1 MKNAT
6 QQAPLFASAL
16 LASLGVDDL
25 SKIVSQTYDSQPQIN
40 KRSITYREQT
50 TVYVDDVEAQLRLV
64 VRLTVESKKRG
75 AKRVPLENTFPSVT
89 ISRLVG
95 YDPEKHVWGA
105 VSHSTEYPAE
115 PSLNEAW
122 DTHQLLES
130 IRSTMRQN
138 GPYNWYPAV

>member
-1 MKNAT
+1 MKNST
-6 QQAPLFASAL
+6 LQAPLFASTL

-50 TVYVDDVEAQLRLV
+50 TVFVDDVEAQLRFV

-75 AKRVPLENTFPSVT
+75 AKRVPVENTFPSVT
-89 ISRLVG
+89 VSRLVG
-95 YDPEKHVWGA
+95 YDPEKNIWGT
-105 VSHSTEYPAE
+105 VSYTTEYPAE
-115 PSLNEAW
+115 PSLNDAW
-122 DTHQLLES
+122 ETHLLLES
-130 IRSTMRQN
+130 IRSTMRKN

>member
-1 MKNAT
+1 MKNAS

-16 LASLGVDDL
+16 LESLGVDDL
-25 SKIVSQTYDSQPQIN
+25 SKIVSQSYDSQPQIH

-50 TVYVDDVEAQLRLV
+50 TVFVDDAEAQLRLV

-75 AKRVPLENTFPSVT
+75 AKRVPVENTFPSVT
-89 ISRLVG
+89 ISRLIG
-95 YDPEKHVWGA
+95 YSPEENKWGT
-105 VSHSTEYPAE
+105 VSYTTEYPAE
-115 PSLNEAW
+115 PSLNDAW

>member
-1 MKNAT
+1 MKIST
-6 QQAPLFASAL
+6 QQAPLFAPSL
-16 LASLGVDDL
+16 LASLGVVDL
-25 SKIVSQTYDSQPQIN
+25 SKIASQTYDSQPKLN

-50 TVYVDDVEAQLRLV
+50 TVFVDDVEGQLRLV

-75 AKRVPLENTFPSVT
+75 GKRVPLENTFPSVT

-95 YDPEKHVWGA
+95 YAPEENKWGT
-105 VSHSTEYPAE
+105 VSYTTEYPDE
-115 PSLNEAW
+115 PSLNDAW
-122 DTHQLLES
+122 ETHLFLES